1 VKARSGVVTE
11 VGDVT
16 SRILC
21 VLCGALV
28 LTVGLTVSFVVA
40 PSATG
45 TPSQD
50 TTPTTTPDPPPTT
63 TSPAPD
69 PAPVP
74 KPTPRP
80 APKPAPKPAP
90 TPKPTP
96 VQPASTQ
103 ASTSAPTYTPPVQSS
118 PQRSSAAVKSKGA
131 THKVKPK
138 RSRKTRA
145 GVLASHEVRVR
156 SVGVT
161 PPLAPPTLA
170 AVSARRVVDGAA
182 IFVASLLALSLLLI
196 GFVAVP
202 MTLIRS
208 HALVHVRWAYGSG
221 IGTVGCALLLIALA
235 TLVLSRGGH

>member
-1 VKARSGVVTE
+1 
-11 VGDVT
+11 VT
-16 SRILC
+16 SRVLC

-28 LTVGLTVSFVVA
+28 LALGLTVAFVVT

-45 TPSQD
+45 TPGQD

-63 TSPAPD
+63 TPPAPD
-69 PAPVP
+69 PAPVR

-80 APKPAPKPAP
+80 APKPAPKPTP
-90 TPKPTP
+90 TPKATA

-103 ASTSAPTYTPPVQSS
+103 ASTNAPTYTPPVQTS
-118 PQRSSAAVKSKGA
+118 PQVSSAPVKSKAA

-138 RSRKTRA
+138 RSRKARES
-145 GVLASHEVRVR
+145 GVLASQAVRVR
-156 SVGVT
+156 SVGAT
-161 PPLAPPTLA
+161 APLAPPKLA
-170 AVSARRVVDGAA
+170 AIAPARRVVDAAA
-182 IFVASLLALSLLLI
+182 IFVAALLALSLLLI

-202 MTLIRS
+202 MTFIRS

-235 TLVLSRGGH
+235 TLVLSAGGH